1 MPTLPCPNCQT
12 STSRAMEMSE
22 HMYVNY
28 YRCET
33 CKHIWTTDKETHTLI
48 HHVTPLPP
56 KTDKARS

>member
-1 MPTLPCPNCQT
+1 
-12 STSRAMEMSE
+12 MEMSE